1 MSRPGGSDPAPR
13 PAGPP
18 PPVTSPSPD
27 LPASAASAPLPS
39 VAVAEALRTPHPP
52 RAAHPLELHPL
63 ELLWMLTK
71 EAPMTERGPGVLVLC
86 TGNSARSQMAEAF
99 LRKHGGDRFPVY
111 SAGTEPA
118 AEINPLTVEVMRE
131 SGIDLAGR
139 RPEHLRRY
147 LGTVPVHTVIIVC
160 DGAAKTCP
168 AIWPGAQRRLMW
180 PFDDPTAVEGG
191 EEQRLGK
198 FREVRDAIEA
208 RVVGWLEGGGMGV
221 AASA

>member
-1 MSRPGGSDPAPR
+1 
-13 PAGPP
+13 
-18 PPVTSPSPD
+18 
-27 LPASAASAPLPS
+27 
-39 VAVAEALRTPHPP
+39 VAEALRTPRPP
-52 RAAHPLELHPL
+52 TAAHPLEL
-63 ELLWMLTK
+63 LWVLTK

-118 AEINPLTVEVMRE
+118 AEVNPLTVEVMRE
-131 SGIDLAGR
+131 RGLDLSGR

-160 DGAAKTCP
+160 DGAAKSCP
-168 AIWPGAQRRLMW
+168 AVWPGAQRRLLW
-180 PFDDPTAVEGG
+180 PFEDPAGFEGTP
-191 EEQRLGK
+191 EQRLGK

-208 RVVGWLEGGGMGV
+208 RVVSWLGGDGLV
-221 AASA
+221 P